1 MKSSRSARSVAL
13 AIGMLTSV
21 TLAGCGSDE
30 KPAGSE
36 KPETPAVCSSVDSL
50 SSSAGELMKIQVEK
64 GAMVTLQ
71 DGLTKVQADVT
82 RVVSD
87 AKSEYANEVDAVE
100 AATATV
106 AASLKAATTTPS
118 AQTLITVR
126 TAVQTLGTSLTALND
141 AVKSTC

>member
-1 MKSSRSARSVAL
+1 MNIK
-13 AIGMLTSV
+13 
-21 TLAGCGSDE
+21 
-30 KPAGSE
+30 
-36 KPETPAVCSSVDSL
+36 
-50 SSSAGELMKIQVEK
+50 VEK
-64 GAMVTLQ
+64 GAMVTLR
-71 DGLTKVQADVT
+71 DALTKVQTDAT

-100 AATATV
+100 AATTTV

-118 AQTLITVR
+118 AQTLTTVR